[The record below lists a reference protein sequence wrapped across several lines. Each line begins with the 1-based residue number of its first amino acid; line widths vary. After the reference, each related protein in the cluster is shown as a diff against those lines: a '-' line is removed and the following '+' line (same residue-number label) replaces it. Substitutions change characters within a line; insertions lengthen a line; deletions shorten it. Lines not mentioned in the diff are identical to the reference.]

1 MKKISTILAQACA
14 IAILACP
21 LAKAALVKQSDT
33 TFLDTGSKYVWLAL
47 GPYYGMSF
55 SAAVKA
61 LPAGFH
67 VASEKELAT
76 LTAAAPPLPD
86 GDFTQQA
93 AVMGARIDPD
103 NPMIWGFYGD
113 GARYAWLTGWGDGL
127 DAWTSSTANSSG
139 WANADIGIVG
149 AGAHDAYL
157 SIFAVD
163 TDPAPANVPEP
174 ASLALV
180 GLGLAG
186 LARRRRPR

>member
-1 MKKISTILAQACA
+1 MKKFSKILAHACA

-33 TFLDTGSKYVWLAL
+33 TFFDTDSKYTWLTL
-47 GPYYGMSF
+47 GPYYDMNF
-55 SAAVKA
+55 SDAVKA

-67 VASEKELAT
+67 VASEAELAT
-76 LTAAAPPLPD
+76 LTAAAPALPS
-86 GDFTQQA
+86 GDFVQEA
-93 AVMGARIDPD
+93 AVMGAKIDPD

-113 GARYAWLTGWGDGL
+113 GTRYAWLTGWGDGY
-127 DAWTSSTANSSG
+127 DAWTSSTANASG
-139 WANADIGIVG
+139 WANADIGVVP
-149 AGAHDAYL
+149 AGSHDGYL

-163 TDPAPANVPEP
+163 TDPSPASVPEP

-186 LARRRRPR
+186 LVRRRN